1 MDSRRLRPAGSA
13 RPGAT
18 VWEGLGDEV
27 VLFEAV
33 VGVRL
38 VIVGD
43 SGYGTESEEARLV
56 PCVANSEVGA

>member
-1 MDSRRLRPAGSA
+1 
-13 RPGAT
+13 

-27 VLFEAV
+27 VLSEAV

-38 VIVGD
+38 VMVGD

-56 PCVANSEVGA
+56 PCVANTVVGA